1 MHLLRFLW
9 QCKSPPCPPPNFF
22 AQISPGNAVLPF
34 LYLCGFIF
42 HGFCL
47 QYSHHDLWL
56 KRNAVQVMIQS
67 IISTEVLTTVG
78 KHRELMYNMMEN
90 KQKKGGFQVTTEK
103 SIIHM
108 ICNNWMQKKKK
119 EKQKTLSYCSS
130 PELPELRE
138 RWDTT
143 LRCRVWVWVFLC
155 GAEGW
160 AWWSLWVPFNSGYS
174 TIL

>member
-1 MHLLRFLW
+1 
-9 QCKSPPCPPPNFF
+9 
-22 AQISPGNAVLPF
+22 
-34 LYLCGFIF
+34 
-42 HGFCL
+42 
-47 QYSHHDLWL
+47 
-56 KRNAVQVMIQS
+56 MIQS

-90 KQKKGGFQVTTEK
+90 KQKEGGFQVTTEK

-160 AWWSLWVPFNSGYS
+160 AW
-174 TIL
+174 